1 MASENGEVSMG
12 GEGGN
17 PHDEYFTSYDDLEI
31 HKLMLEDAPRTTAY
45 QQAIEKA
52 DIRGKVVLDVG
63 AGSGI
68 LSLFCLRAGAR
79 RVYAVEACPGMARP
93 LQEVITTNGGGDV
106 VKVIASRVEDI
117 PSLPEPVDV
126 IVSEWMGFYLLHES
140 MLDSV
145 LVARDRF
152 LRPETG
158 IMLPSHATIYTAPCS
173 LDEHWK
179 SKVNFWDN
187 VYGFDMSALGREVV
201 RRGRGVGAK
210 PEVMVLK
217 PEQILAEPVAFAQ
230 FDLRT
235 CTTAELDALSN
246 RHFVS
251 IKRTGNNHGIAL
263 WFDCQFDASG
273 VVLSTS
279 PLAPPTHWKQTVIV
293 TASSSENK
301 DKNDAKEE
309 NINLVEED
317 DIIGWEL
324 VLNRVDGDDEMT
336 PDQNGETKD
345 TVNGKKRSRHDA
357 NGSRKSEKPTC
368 RSYVIQVRALDPIDD
383 SHPVPCNCQMAKCVL
398 MQALLKQ
405 EDEEIYDENGEI
417 MDLT

>member
-1 MASENGEVSMG
+1 M
-12 GEGGN
+12 EGQSS
-17 PHDEYFTSYDDLEI
+17 DEYFTSYDDLEI
-31 HKLMLEDAPRTTAY
+31 HKLMLEDTPRTTAY

-52 DIRGKVVLDVG
+52 DIKGKVVLDVG

-68 LSLFCLRAGAR
+68 LSLFCMRAGAR

-93 LQEVITTNGGGDV
+93 LQEVITSNGGGDV
-106 VKVIASRVEDI
+106 IKVIASRVEDI

-158 IMLPSHATIYTAPCS
+158 IMLPSHAAIYAAPCS
-173 LDEHWK
+173 LDQYWK
-179 SKVNFWDN
+179 SKVNFWDS

-217 PEQILAEPVAFAQ
+217 PEQILAEPLVFAQ

-235 CTTAELDALSN
+235 CTPEDLDALSN

-251 IKRTGNNHGIAL
+251 VKRTGNNHGIAL

-293 TASSSENK
+293 TASNSENK
-301 DKNDAKEE
+301 SDGGAKSEE
-309 NINLVEED
+309 NVNLVEED

-324 VLNRVDGDDEMT
+324 VLNRVDGDEEKASQ
-336 PDQNGETKD
+336 QNGVSKEA
-345 TVNGKKRSRHDA
+345 VNGKKRSRHEA
-357 NGSRKSEKPTC
+357 NGATKPDKPTC
-368 RSYVIQVRALDPIDD
+368 RNYAIQVRALDPIDD

-405 EDEEIYDENGEI
+405 EDEEDLCDENGEI